1 MFRRRYAPVG
11 SQPGTLMF
19 DPSKEEVQVNVLRYG
34 EDHLTE
40 HSYKGDEFLEY
51 VQSGKFKLPTSGILA
66 KSDEIVWLDLD
77 GLSNESVLSAIK
89 DLFTIHELTLSDIVN
104 VPQRPKIEEQ
114 ENYTIIITHMMSM
127 NEEYEID
134 SEQISIVLGKNFVL
148 TFQEKPGDVFESLR
162 DRFRKSKGA
171 LRRSGTDYLAYAL
184 SDRIIDQYFP
194 ILEKYGDYLED
205 IEEELIVDPSKEIL
219 SEIYHARRQL
229 LGLRRAIWPQREI
242 FSSLIRDEFKN
253 INKTTNTYFR
263 DVYDHVI
270 EIIDVVENYRELA
283 SGFMDVYLSS
293 MSNKLND
300 VMKVLTVISTI
311 FIPLSFFAGI
321 YGMNFKYM
329 PELEYE
335 YSYPILIVVMIVLG
349 GGMLLGFKKKGWLD

>member
-11 SQPGTLMF
+11 SQPGTLVI
-19 DPSKEEVQVNVLRYG
+19 DPSKEEVDVHVHRYG
-34 EDHLTE
+34 SDDFFRESFSGAEFVKKIEDGSFSIST
-40 HSYKGDEFLEY
+40 
-51 VQSGKFKLPTSGILA
+51 PGIFS
-66 KSDEIVWLDLD
+66 KSEEVIWVDID
-77 GLSNESVLSAIK
+77 GLSDEAVLQSVK
-89 DLFTIHELTLSDIVN
+89 TLFNLHELTLSDVVN

-114 ENYTIIITHMMSM
+114 DTYTIILTHMLSM

-134 SEQISIVLGKNFVL
+134 SEQISIVFGKNFVL
-148 TFQEKPGDVFESLR
+148 TFQEKPGDVFEPVR
-162 DRFRKSKGA
+162 DRIQKSKGP
-171 LRRSGTDYLAYAL
+171 LRKSGSDYLAYAL
-184 SDRIIDQYFP
+184 TDAIIDQYFP

-205 IEEELIVDPSKEIL
+205 VEEELIENPSREIL

-229 LGLRRAIWPQREI
+229 LSIRRAIWPQREI
-242 FSSLIRDEFKN
+242 FNSILRDEFKGIKKN
-253 INKTTNTYFR
+253 TRTYFR

-293 MSNKLND
+293 MSNRLND

-311 FIPLSFFAGI
+311 FIPLSFFASL

-329 PELEYE
+329 PELDYQ
-335 YSYPILIVVMIVLG
+335 YSYPILLATMLTLG
-349 GGMLLGFKKKGWLD
+349 LGMLYAFKRKGWLD